1 MARALFTITSV
12 SSMMMLSVALPVS
25 AGAQAPP
32 TLDALD
38 AQIAAASAELER
50 ASAER
55 DRVGVE
61 IDGLVAQRAAA
72 QRRLEARVSVL
83 TRVRRAGLLPLAAG
97 LDALLRH
104 QARVERL
111 ERMAVRDA
119 TSLRSLESRV
129 AALRGEGA
137 RLAGEAERSEATVET
152 LRERRATLERA
163 TLGLWAGLVPEAQP
177 AQSATQQPT
186 TQQPTT
192 QWSDAWGLRLSDG
205 SAAGARFVD
214 LRGSLP
220 MPVAGSAQLREAERE
235 GGGGVELA
243 ASPGARVRAVAAGR
257 VAYAAMHPAYGL
269 LVIVD
274 HGEGYY
280 SVYGGLGALAA
291 SVGASVE
298 RDTPIGATG
307 AGAVFF
313 QVRRGTRPLPT
324 REWLG
329 I

>member
-1 MARALFTITSV
+1 MSMARALLTAL
-12 SSMMMLSVALPVS
+12 MLALALPAS
-25 AGAQAPP
+25 AAAQAPP
-32 TLDALD
+32 TLEAID

-61 IDGLVAQRAAA
+61 IDGLVTQRAAA
-72 QRRLEARVSVL
+72 QRRLRARVNVL

-119 TSLRSLESRV
+119 ASLRSLESRV

-137 RLAGEAERSEATVET
+137 RLAGEAESSEATVAT
-152 LRERRATLERA
+152 LRERRAALERA
-163 TLGLWAGLVPEAQP
+163 TIGLWAGLLPPAPGAQLEAQP
-177 AQSATQQPT
+177 ETR
-186 TQQPTT
+186 
-192 QWSDAWGLRLSDG
+192 WSDGWGLRLSDG
-205 SAAGARFVD
+205 SAPGPRFAD
-214 LRGSLP
+214 LRGRLP
-220 MPVAGSAQLREAERE
+220 MPIAGSAQLREAERE
-235 GGGGVELA
+235 GGSGVEIV
-243 ASPGARVRAVAAGR
+243 ASAGVGVRAVAAGR
-257 VAYAAMHPAYGL
+257 VAYAAMHPAYGV

-280 SVYGGLGALAA
+280 SVYGGLGALATA
-291 SVGASVE
+291 VGASVE
-298 RDTPIGATG
+298 RDTPIGTTG
-307 AGAVFF
+307 SGAVFF
-313 QVRRGTRPLPT
+313 QVRRGTRPMPT

-329 I
+329 L

>member
-163 TLGLWAGLVPEAQP
+163 TLGLWAGLPPEADAPPQG
-177 AQSATQQPT
+177 
-186 TQQPTT
+186 
-192 QWSDAWGLRLSDG
+192 QWSDGWGLRLSDG
-205 SAAGARFVD
+205 SAAGARFAE